1 MVDPLLAELNA
12 AAERIW
18 LASHET
24 CPALDIEVRPEID
37 STNTA
42 LMARGRRGDTSPALL
57 TAVHQTAGRGRQGRV
72 WTAEPGAT
80 LTFSLGLP
88 LRLDAV
94 PGGGSALSLAVG
106 LAVAQAL
113 DHGLSAW
120 SQSTHTTT
128 APLSPIG
135 LKWPND
141 LYLGRRK
148 LGGILIEA
156 TPAPNLDANQ
166 RWVVIG
172 IGLNVRSAPPGAA
185 SLLEALNGLSE
196 PDAANEQAAPGIGE
210 VWSWLAPSLI
220 DATRAFEAQ
229 GFAPLQAAY
238 AQRDVL
244 RGHPVSLWTSPGA
257 LPPPASSASLP
268 ESPSPDQTGEAQ
280 GVDAQGALLVQT
292 AQGLRHWTTGEVS
305 VRWQAS

>member
-1 MVDPLLAELNA
+1 MVDPLLAELNT

-18 LASHET
+18 LACHEA

-42 LMARGRRGDTSPALL
+42 LMARGRHGDTSPALL
-57 TAVHQTAGRGRQGRV
+57 TALHQTAGRGRRGRT
-72 WTAEPGAT
+72 WAAEPGAT

-120 SQSTHTTT
+120 RQAAALSLQDL
-128 APLSPIG
+128 APAIG

-141 LYLGRRK
+141 LYLGQRK

-156 TPAPNLDANQ
+156 TSAANLGSDQ

-172 IGLNVRSAPPGAA
+172 IGLNVHSAPPGAA
-185 SLLEALNGLSE
+185 CLAEALSGLGE
-196 PDAANEQAAPGIGE
+196 PGSGTATPRARPHIGE
-210 VWSWLAPSLI
+210 VWSWLAPGLI
-220 DATRAFEAQ
+220 DATLAFEAR

-244 RGHPVSLWTSPGA
+244 RGHPVGLWTSPGA
-257 LPPPASSASLP
+257 SPPDSQA
-268 ESPSPDQTGEAQ
+268 PDQTGEAL

-292 AQGLRHWTTGEVS
+292 ADGLRSWTTGEVS
-305 VRWQAS
+305 VRRQPS